1 MPQANPYSAYERTNV
16 ETADQRQLIL
26 MLYDGAIR
34 FMSKGAARIEA
45 NDIEAA
51 HNYLVRSREIVSEL
65 LATLKPEKAG
75 EVGTNLQRLYVY
87 VFNRL
92 VHANHPARGLGPA
105 QARRPAAG
113 HGRARPAPGQRAH
126 LGRRGPPGPLRPGQG
141 GPAAL
146 RAQERSYC
154 RAAAAG

>member
-1 MPQANPYSAYERTNV
+1 MPQGNQYGAYERTYV

-34 FMSKGAARIEA
+34 FMRKATVRIDE

-51 HNYLVRSREIVSEL
+51 HNYLVRSRDILGEL

-75 EVGTNLQRLYVY
+75 EVGRNLQRLYVY

-92 VHANHPARGLGPA
+92 VEANLTKDRAIVDEVLGLMITLREGWAAVRPPQQAPA
-105 QARRPAAG
+105 QPEAGVSLKRVDVRR
-113 HGRARPAPGQRAH
+113 
-126 LGRRGPPGPLRPGQG
+126 
-141 GPAAL
+141 
-146 RAQERSYC
+146 
-154 RAAAAG
+154 

>member
-34 FMSKGAARIEA
+34 FMSKAAARIES

-92 VHANHPARGLGPA
+92 VHANLTKDLEAVRECIHLMTTLREGWARLK
-105 QARRPAAG
+105 PAA
-113 HGRARPAPGQRAH
+113 AQPQDAV
-126 LGRRGPPGPLRPGQG
+126 PPGPR
-141 GPAAL
+141 
-146 RAQERSYC
+146 RVSVRT
-154 RAAAAG
+154 